1 MTIQSRPSDTN
12 MTVMLSPTFM
22 SVSLMMDLQ
31 QLGSKYIYIRSF
43 VIYINS
49 TVNKSLY
56 IIIYLL

>member
-31 QLGSKYIYIRSF
+31 QLGSKYTYIRNF

-49 TVNKSLY
+49 TVNKSFK

>member
-31 QLGSKYIYIRSF
+31 QLGSKYTYIRSF

-49 TVNKSLY
+49 TVNKSFN

>member
-1 MTIQSRPSDTN
+1 MTIQSRPSDMN

-31 QLGSKYIYIRSF
+31 QLGSKYTYIRSF

-49 TVNKSLY
+49 TVNKSFK

>member
-31 QLGSKYIYIRSF
+31 QLGSKYTHIRSF

>member
-31 QLGSKYIYIRSF
+31 QLGSKYTYIRSF